1 MSNELLNAYLAWYS
15 LSLSP
20 TIYFILVVSEKLHMI
35 GLALAHYHHAA
46 AAIISK
52 KIPSFFTNRE
62 SKKKFLKI
70 FTYAFQNL
78 NQILLSNFLS
88 NNAL

>member
-1 MSNELLNAYLAWYS
+1 
-15 LSLSP
+15 
-20 TIYFILVVSEKLHMI
+20 MI

-62 SKKKFLKI
+62 RKGIEIWGKEGGRREKGGRRMSRG
-70 FTYAFQNL
+70 
-78 NQILLSNFLS
+78 S
-88 NNAL
+88 

>member
-62 SKKKFLKI
+62 RKGIEIWGKEGGRRDKGGRRM
-70 FTYAFQNL
+70 A
-78 NQILLSNFLS
+78 
-88 NNAL
+88 